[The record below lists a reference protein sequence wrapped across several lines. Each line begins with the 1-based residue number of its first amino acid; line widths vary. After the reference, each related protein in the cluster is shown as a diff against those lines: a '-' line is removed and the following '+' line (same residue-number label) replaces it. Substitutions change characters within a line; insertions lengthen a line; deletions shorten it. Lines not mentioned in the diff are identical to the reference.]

1 MSTWIEPVV
10 LENAHVR
17 LEPLAAAHAGD
28 LVQAASDGVLWRL
41 WFTSVPEPEAMP
53 DWIEAA
59 LSQAANGEGQ
69 AFAVRRLADGRI
81 VGSTRYGHADAVNRR
96 VEIGWTWYAA
106 GAQRSAVNSACKRL
120 LLGHAFE
127 QLDCI
132 AVELRTHRLN
142 HRSRAA
148 IERLGARLDG
158 VLRNHR
164 ILPDGSIRDTVVYS
178 ILDSEWPALRRHLD
192 HQLERTS

>member
-1 MSTWIEPVV
+1 MSAWIEPVV

-17 LEPLAAAHAGD
+17 LEPLAAAHADD
-28 LVQAASDGVLWRL
+28 LVQAASDGQLWRL
-41 WFTSVPEPEAMP
+41 WFTSVPAPEAMA
-53 DWIEAA
+53 DWIDAA
-59 LSQAANGEGQ
+59 LAQAANGEGQ

-81 VGSTRYGHADAVNRR
+81 VGSTRYGHADAANRR

-106 GAQRSAVNSACKRL
+106 GAQRSTVNGACKRL

-178 ILDSEWPALRRHLD
+178 ILDSEWPVVRRHLD

>member
-1 MSTWIEPVV
+1 MSAWIVPEV
-10 LENAHVR
+10 LEDRHVR
-17 LEPLAAAHAGD
+17 LEPLAAAHAD
-28 LVQAASDGVLWRL
+28 ALTDAARDGALWRL
-41 WFTSVPEPEAMP
+41 WFTHVPAPEQMQ
-53 DWIEAA
+53 DYIDTA
-59 LSQAANGEGQ
+59 LAQAEGGEGQ
-69 AFAVRRLADGRI
+69 AFAVRRRADDRI
-81 VGSTRYGHADAVNRR
+81 VGCTRFCHADAPNRR

-127 QLDCI
+127 HLDCI

-142 HRSRAA
+142 QRSRAA

-164 ILPDGSIRDTVVYS
+164 ILVDGSLRDTAVYS
-178 ILDSEWPALRRHLD
+178 IIQSEWPAVRRHLD
-192 HQLERTS
+192 HQQERYA

>member
-1 MSTWIEPVV
+1 MSAWVAPEVV
-10 LENAHVR
+10 EDRHVR
-17 LEPLAAAHAGD
+17 LEPLASAHANALAD
-28 LVQAASDGVLWRL
+28 AARDGELWRL
-41 WFTSVPEPEAMP
+41 WFTSVPAPGQVQ
-53 DWIEAA
+53 DYIDTA
-59 LSQAANGEGQ
+59 LGQAANGEGQ
-69 AFAVRRLADGRI
+69 AFAVRRRADDRI
-81 VGSTRYGHADAVNRR
+81 VGSTRFCNADAPNRR

-106 GAQRSAVNSACKRL
+106 SAQRSVVNSACKRL

-127 QLDCI
+127 RLDCI

-164 ILPDGSIRDTVVYS
+164 ILADGSLRDTAVYS
-178 ILDSEWPALRRHLD
+178 IIQSEWPAVRRHLD
-192 HQLERTS
+192 HQQERYA

>member
-1 MSTWIEPVV
+1 MSDWIEPVV

-17 LEPLAAAHAGD
+17 LEPLAAAHADD
-28 LVQAASDGVLWRL
+28 LVQAATDGELWRL
-41 WFTSVPEPEAMP
+41 WFTSVPEPDAMP
-53 DWIEAA
+53 AWIEAA
-59 LSQAANGEGQ
+59 LAQAGNGEGQ

-81 VGSTRYGHADAVNRR
+81 VGSTRYGHADAANRR

-127 QLDCI
+127 QLGCI